1 MLALVAAVAQAV
13 MLTSNFKPTSDQHEL
28 TFEAAPQAAMFV
40 GNDSVELTDD

>member
-1 MLALVAAVAQAV
+1 MKIMLALAQAV